1 MDIQLGDKFYFNSY
15 CVDRH
20 MTLPDYLI
28 VTNFKY
34 DGQFLEAQYEN
45 HYVDTNPRTFATK
58 NLQFDSN
65 LNPKREKPSWIFL
78 KAIEDSQK

>member
-20 MTLPDYLI
+20 FTIPDYLI
-28 VTNFKY
+28 VTGFKY
-34 DGQFLEAQYEN
+34 GGEFVEAQYEN
-45 HYVDTNPRTFATK
+45 HYVDTNPRTFSVK
-58 NLQFDSN
+58 NLKFDSN

>member
-28 VTNFKY
+28 VTAFKHN
-34 DGQFLEAQYEN
+34 GAFVEAQYEN
-45 HYVDTNPRTFATK
+45 HFVDTQPRTFAVQ

-65 LNPKREKPSWIFL
+65 LNPRREKPSWIFL

>member
-28 VTNFKY
+28 VTAFKHN
-34 DGQFLEAQYEN
+34 GAFVEAQYEN
-45 HYVDTNPRTFATK
+45 HFVDTQPRTFAVQ

-65 LNPKREKPSWIFL
+65 LNPRREKPSWIFL
-78 KAIEDSQK
+78 KAIEEES